1 MKLLKTAMV
10 GILGTV
16 IAHTAFAYDDVP
28 TPNPNFKEAYVGLLT
43 PSKSFNVVAGG
54 LRPEISEYK
63 LSDSYFENN
72 SNQRYKATAHL
83 YQQMNTRQRAMYLL
97 VQHTAYLNDIFYPQ
111 RNPLVNPNVSDEQ
124 LNVEPALNKL
134 QSLRTDKD
142 IVENVVDRETM
153 LQVLKAHYDYYMRDQ
168 FTVRFY
174 GKNQN
179 TFTYGIDNYSGLKIR
194 SVEGNLRIVDR
205 KRGTLL
211 GDSMV
216 KLNHWIPAT
225 RTKERRTIDIP
236 SSMPEWKDVEIK
248 DLAIKFQPTAI
259 TTMQGKRIDINK
271 IYAYNTEKFNF

>member
-1 MKLLKTAMV
+1 MHRNNVAKLIFYL
-10 GILGTV
+10 
-16 IAHTAFAYDDVP
+16 
-28 TPNPNFKEAYVGLLT
+28 
-43 PSKSFNVVAGG
+43 
-54 LRPEISEYK
+54 
-63 LSDSYFENN
+63 
-72 SNQRYKATAHL
+72 
-83 YQQMNTRQRAMYLL
+83 YLL

-248 DLAIKFQPTAI
+248 DLTLKFQPTAI